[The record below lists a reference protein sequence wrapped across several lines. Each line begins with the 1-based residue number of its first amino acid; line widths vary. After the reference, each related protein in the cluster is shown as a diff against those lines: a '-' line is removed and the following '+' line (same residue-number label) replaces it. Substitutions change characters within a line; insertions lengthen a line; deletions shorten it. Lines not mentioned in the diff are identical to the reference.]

1 MPPRKKNARTTARAA
16 VIVPTVVPI
25 PPAPA
30 AAVTIS
36 PAPVTP
42 TAAPGPTAA
51 AANAN
56 ILHNPQ
62 RHRQLPARFRN
73 NDADEGESFH
83 LENISGGEGDK
94 IDNSPAPAVRPAA
107 GHSPLQTACH
117 SPMQTAMN
125 TATTDPLATGGRA
138 KAPKTSADI
147 HFFFRQD
154 PTTLSNICKACE

>member
-30 AAVTIS
+30 AAATIS
-36 PAPVTP
+36 PTPVTP
-42 TAAPGPTAA
+42 TATPGPTAA
-51 AANAN
+51 AANVN
-56 ILHNPQ
+56 ILRKPQ
-62 RHRQLPARFRN
+62 RHHQLPARFRN

-83 LENISGGEGDK
+83 LDNVSGDEGDE

-107 GHSPLQTACH
+107 GHSPLQTA
-117 SPMQTAMN
+117 MN
-125 TATTDPLATGGRA
+125 TATTDHLATGGQA